1 MNATEQQI
9 GSENNVISEDLL
21 KIFELYD
28 ENFFQEKNGKKISEN
43 DTHISD
49 ISTQVENIKEEVFV
63 DDFQLIIKRFYKKDS
78 IKTQNSEVLA

>member
-28 ENFFQEKNGKKISEN
+28 DDFFLEKNGKKISEN
-43 DTHISD
+43 DKHI
-49 ISTQVENIKEEVFV
+49 ENIKEEVFV
-63 DDFQLIIKRFYKKDS
+63 DDFQLIIRRFYKKDS

>member
-28 ENFFQEKNGKKISEN
+28 DDFFLEKNGKKISEN
-43 DTHISD
+43 DTHI
-49 ISTQVENIKEEVFV
+49 ENLKEEVFV
-63 DDFQLIIKRFYKKDS
+63 DDFQLIIRRFYKKDS

>member
-43 DTHISD
+43 DTHI
-49 ISTQVENIKEEVFV
+49 ENLKEEVFV